1 MYFQEQGNF
10 GNLKPRE
17 RSSIFLESLRS
28 KSRRTNPSKFLSYLR
43 RNFRLPFE
51 ITVPRLYHWHSFLPR
66 YPTIDLI
73 ALRLFLKKKER
84 RNPNK
89 RLNVI
94 CQIENLDKLG
104 HVATNKKPRPGS
116 FQLAEVV
123 LGSITSISRS
133 IVYPTNDSSSSV
145 GMYIGSFLPR
155 VISLRGHREKKKAA
169 LVSRDKYN
177 YIALYTY
184 PVIYL
189 ILFHDKIAELLSRH
203 NERAEL
209 SPIARYAH
217 ICALFCCLPCTPLHT
232 RGRRSRS

>member
-94 CQIENLDKLG
+94 CQIENLDKVG

-116 FQLAEVV
+116 FQLVRGGPWIDNV
-123 LGSITSISRS
+123 DLSIDRVPDERFIILCRNVYRLLLTSCYFSAR
-133 IVYPTNDSSSSV
+133 PQ
-145 GMYIGSFLPR
+145 
-155 VISLRGHREKKKAA
+155 KKKGG
-169 LVSRDKYN
+169 
-177 YIALYTY
+177 
-184 PVIYL
+184 
-189 ILFHDKIAELLSRH
+189 
-203 NERAEL
+203 
-209 SPIARYAH
+209 AR
-217 ICALFCCLPCTPLHT
+217 FPW
-232 RGRRSRS
+232 

>member
-1 MYFQEQGNF
+1 MTFFLATISN
-10 GNLKPRE
+10 N
-17 RSSIFLESLRS
+17 RSHRFA
-28 KSRRTNPSKFLSYLR
+28 T
-43 RNFRLPFE
+43 
-51 ITVPRLYHWHSFLPR
+51 
-66 YPTIDLI
+66 
-73 ALRLFLKKKER
+73 FLKKKER

-94 CQIENLDKLG
+94 CQIENLDKVG

-116 FQLAEVV
+116 FQLVRGGPWIDNV
-123 LGSITSISRS
+123 DLSIDRVPDERFIILCRNVYRLLLTSCYFSAR
-133 IVYPTNDSSSSV
+133 PQ
-145 GMYIGSFLPR
+145 
-155 VISLRGHREKKKAA
+155 KKKAA

-203 NERAEL
+203 NERAKL